1 MRDGHYRS
9 AVIVLFALACG
20 TTTSTEPCRE
30 IEQFIECTY
39 GAGVC
44 DVALKQRTDRG
55 FSCTFLETIRNAF
68 GRELGERYVCK
79 KCE

>member
-1 MRDGHYRS
+1 MAITRS

-20 TTTSTEPCRE
+20 TTSTEPCRE
-30 IEQFIECTY
+30 IEEFVECTL
-39 GAGVC
+39 GAEIC
-44 DVALKQRTDRG
+44 DLVLEARTNRG

-68 GRELGERYVCK
+68 GGELGKRYVCK

>member
-1 MRDGHYRS
+1 MAITRS

-20 TTTSTEPCRE
+20 TTSTEPCRE
-30 IEQFIECTY
+30 IEEFVECTL
-39 GAGVC
+39 GAEIC
-44 DVALKQRTDRG
+44 DVVLEARTNRG

-68 GRELGERYVCK
+68 GGELGKRYVCK